1 MKFFDKLNLRRFA
14 KVAAVAAVSGTFFFG
29 GTATVSA
36 DSAGMAAFREAY
48 LGQRADVRMVD
59 QDLTLISPNFHLD
72 IDSKAQVNANGVMLM
87 SGELSWTYTNLKR
100 NYSTNNSIP
109 FFIQQ
114 EGNSE
119 MKLYVKRL
127 GRWSYMVLPG
137 LPAGIA
143 TLWKSTDSSMIRNNL
158 DAVKDVEVIQDTAD
172 MRVMKVTLD
181 GQKIAAAIEKNAESS
196 FASISD
202 EKFRNQQREVFNR
215 WMTAIRANDIVFNWT
230 VNKPDWETVTA
241 AFDLTDIMR
250 VYSRYVL
257 DEAAAGKIVLND
269 EERDLLDAMGYYAE
283 LKSYTTYISPRKETY
298 IQLPTDL
305 LGAPENDNSL
315 DDIFYE
321 MTTVVQK

>member
-1 MKFFDKLNLRRFA
+1 MKFLDKLNLRRFA
-14 KVAAVAAVSGTFFFG
+14 KVAAVAAVGGTLFFG

-36 DSAGMAAFREAY
+36 DSAGMNAFREAY
-48 LGQRADVRMVD
+48 LSQRADIRIVD
-59 QDLTLISPNFHLD
+59 QDLSLISPNFHLD
-72 IDSKAQVNANGVMLM
+72 VDSKAQVNANGVMLM

-114 EGNSE
+114 EGNNE
-119 MKLYVKRL
+119 MKFYVKRL
-127 GRWSYMVLPG
+127 GRWSYMQLPG

-143 TLWKSTDSSMIRNNL
+143 TLWKSTDNSLLMNNL
-158 DAVKDVEVIQDTAD
+158 DAVKDVDVIKDTAD

-181 GQKIAAAIEKNAESS
+181 GQKIAAALEKQSEGS
-196 FASISD
+196 FANISD
-202 EKFRNQQREVFNR
+202 AKSRDQQREVFKR
-215 WMTAIRANDIVFNWT
+215 WMTAISSNDIVFNWT

-250 VYSRYVL
+250 VYARYVL
-257 DEAAAGKIVLND
+257 DEAAAGKIVLTD

-283 LKSYTTYISPRKETY
+283 LKSYTTYISPKKEVY
-298 IQLPTDL
+298 VNMPTDL
-305 LGAPENDNSL
+305 VGAPENDNAL

>member
-14 KVAAVAAVSGTFFFG
+14 KVAAVAAVSGTLFFG

-36 DSAGMAAFREAY
+36 DSAGMEAFREAY
-48 LGQRADVRMVD
+48 LGQRADVRIVD

-72 IDSKAQVNANGVMLM
+72 IDSKAQVNANGVLLM
-87 SGELSWTYTNLKR
+87 RGELSWTYTNLKR

-114 EGNSE
+114 EGNNE

-127 GRWSYMVLPG
+127 GRWSYMQLPG

-143 TLWKSTDSSMIRNNL
+143 TLWKSTDASLLRNNL
-158 DAVKDVEVIQDTAD
+158 DAVKDVEVIKDTAD

-181 GQKIAAAIEKNAESS
+181 GQKIAAALEKQAEGS
-196 FASISD
+196 FANISD
-202 EKFRNQQREVFNR
+202 KKFSDEQREGLKR
-215 WMTAIRANDIVFNWT
+215 WVTAISANDITFNWT
-230 VNKPDWETVTA
+230 VNKPDWDTVTA

-250 VYSRYVL
+250 AYSRYVL
-257 DEAAAGKIVLND
+257 DESAAGRVVLTD

-283 LKSYTTYISPRKETY
+283 LKSYTTYISPKKEVY
-298 IQLPTDL
+298 VDMPSDL
-305 LGAPENDNSL
+305 VGAPENDNSL
-315 DDIFYE
+315 NDIFYE
-321 MTTVVQK
+321 MTTVVQR

>member
-119 MKLYVKRL
+119 MKLYVRRL

-137 LPAGIA
+137 LPAGVA

-181 GQKIAAAIEKNAESS
+181 GQKIAAAIEKNAEPS